1 MDCITCDLNSD
12 RLAVAGGVIYD
23 SPDWRAEHGVDRLV
37 RGYVVMKPKR
47 HVQEL
52 ADLLP
57 SEAISLGSALQTLLQ
72 AMRSALAPDRIYLC
86 SFGETVHHLHFHLIP
101 RYPDMPALGPNLI
114 ADLFAE
120 RWACTIPEA
129 EDAAARIRAS
139 LAI

>member
-1 MDCITCDLNSD
+1 MDCITCDVNAG

-47 HVQEL
+47 HVHEF

-57 SEAISLGSALQTLLQ
+57 SEAIAFGPALQTVLH
-72 AMRSALAPDRIYLC
+72 AMRSALAPERIYCC
-86 SFGETVHHLHFHLIP
+86 SFGEVVHHLHFHLIP
-101 RYPDMPALGPNLI
+101 RYPDMPALGPNVI
-114 ADLFAE
+114 ADMFAE

-129 EDAAARIRAS
+129 DDAAARIRAA
-139 LAI
+139 LVI